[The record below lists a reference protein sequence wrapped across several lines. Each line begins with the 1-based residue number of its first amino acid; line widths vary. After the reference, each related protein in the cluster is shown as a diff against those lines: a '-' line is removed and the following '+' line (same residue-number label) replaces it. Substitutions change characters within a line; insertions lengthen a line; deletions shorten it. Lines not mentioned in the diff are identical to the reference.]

1 MSRLNELALHLR
13 ASGKNDEALPMLE
26 KLFHAAV
33 INKDA
38 PMDLAVACNNLATLY
53 HACDRSMDALPLL
66 SKAVCINAKIE
77 HGGGEL
83 TGSSDDTCEA
93 LKFSCFFRDNY
104 DAVCSKLHM
113 SEELINETLI
123 TTLEMIE
130 TSSMKPGDAEK
141 KRKLLLNNRMK
152 VIRATQ
158 ERERALKLAGNK
170 WNSAYNKIKSAAAVA
185 AITKREGK
193 GEDAGRTSISLSQK
207 LSDAAIEKRLSAR
220 ERGKAALLSAAEEG
234 PESSWQLRASRR
246 VSSQWIDI
254 SDISGPVKPVL
265 RGPRRHTVGVGDSSA
280 SREIRTMRSRHL
292 ESLGELDE
300 SRGPETGEEGESP
313 RRLQPLSHRAMSP
326 MTVQWKPHKMANS
339 DLSTFDDWLLQIMP
353 NTIEREI
360 HKGAGINGDDNDEY
374 SSEAVSPGFTRI
386 VKKDYRARLEAGTL
400 PSTSVSVMP
409 ASAEDSLLDSVLE
422 TGANELSKV
431 QVGATTTG
439 GGKKLKKKKIKETE
453 VKVKAGKAKEVAK
466 ETETVAKEKAAKETT
481 TTHDS
486 TAPISVEHF
495 ATATVGD
502 FAKASTHAQDYA
514 RRLLEPLSPIGIAEQ
529 TPRNE
534 EAEVVGGD
542 TAGAGHVDDNPAQRI
557 DFLAGADGFDQDA
570 GLYVDDSTYGPVPPP
585 SPPPPLD
592 GPPPGGRKGGQRD
605 GRLCVPTTAPM
616 CPSCGERPREIIV
629 LPCAH
634 LCACAACGLD
644 AARCLVCGDDVLQVL
659 DLRQGAGPAG
669 QAGHVVGE
677 VT

>member
-1 MSRLNELALHLR
+1 
-13 ASGKNDEALPMLE
+13 MLE
-26 KLFHAAV
+26 KLFNAAV
-33 INKDA
+33 VNKDA

-83 TGSSDDTCEA
+83 TGSGDDNTCEA
-93 LKFSCFFRDNY
+93 LNFSCFFRDNF

-113 SEELINETLI
+113 SEELINETLV

-185 AITKREGK
+185 ASMKKREEK
-193 GEDAGRTSISLSQK
+193 GEEAGRISISLSQK
-207 LSDAAIEKRLSAR
+207 LGDAAIEKRPSVR
-220 ERGKAALLSAAEEG
+220 ERGKVALLSAAEEG

-246 VSSQWIDI
+246 VSTQWIDI
-254 SDISGPVKPVL
+254 SDISGPVRPDL
-265 RGPRRHTVGVGDSSA
+265 RGARRHTVGVGDSSA
-280 SREIRTMRSRHL
+280 SSEIRTMRSRHL

-326 MTVQWKPHKMANS
+326 MTVQWKPHKMVNS

-360 HKGAGINGDDNDEY
+360 HKGVGINDDDNDEY

-386 VKKDYRARLEAGTL
+386 VKRDYRARLEAGTL
-400 PSTSVSVMP
+400 PSTTVSVMP
-409 ASAEDSLLDSVLE
+409 ASAEDNLLDSVLE

-431 QVGATTTG
+431 GATTTG
-439 GGKKLKKKKIKETE
+439 GGKKIKKKKTKEKE
-453 VKVKAGKAKEVAK
+453 VKVKAV
-466 ETETVAKEKAAKETT
+466 KETT

-486 TAPISVEHF
+486 TAPISVEDF

-514 RRLLEPLSPIGIAEQ
+514 KRLLEPLSPIGKAEQ

-534 EAEVVGGD
+534 EGEVMGSD
-542 TAGAGHVDDNPAQRI
+542 TVGAGQVDDNSAQRI
-557 DFLAGADGFDQDA
+557 DFLAGADGFDQHA
-570 GLYVDDSTYGPVPPP
+570 GLYVDDSTHGPVPPP

-605 GRLCVPTTAPM
+605 GLCVPAAAPL

-659 DLRQGAGPAG
+659 DLRQGAGQAG
-669 QAGHVVGE
+669 QVVGE